1 MAHFYEDDNTED
13 ENMAINNDDDLPAG
27 GDAAAAAAMSAAF
40 SSASGTEKTSDTTNE
55 RKVDNKSKTP
65 APRPRIATIHNMTKS
80 SSSDDEEQGQAF
92 YTGTAHSGQQ
102 ILGPPKKNP
111 NKDYVSEVFRS
122 AQESGAEVVEQA
134 HTSASAAG
142 AALRYMYNCNF

>member
-13 ENMAINNDDDLPAG
+13 ENMAINNDNDDLSGAV
-27 GDAAAAAAMSAAF
+27 AAAATA
-40 SSASGTEKTSDTTNE
+40 SSLAEKIVDSKSE
-55 RKVDNKSKTP
+55 RKTDNKSKA
-65 APRPRIATIHNMTKS
+65 APTSRPRIATIHNMAKS
-80 SSSDDEEQGQAF
+80 SSDDDEEQGQAF
-92 YTGTAHSGQQ
+92 YTGTPHSGQQ

-134 HTSASAAG
+134 HSSSSLAG
-142 AALRYMYNCNF
+142 GPRYKLSTFSMRS